1 MLIHS
6 FTEYS
11 ILLDWDKILI
21 VVVFFK
27 GTAVS
32 SLEYTKLENALEMI
46 EVKIVK
52 ACTWQ
57 IKQEITG
64 KAKGLQ
70 DKE

>member
-1 MLIHS
+1 MTEKLNYCSVVVHS

-11 ILLDWDKILI
+11 IYLIEIDFNCVLHIIL
-21 VVVFFK
+21 

-52 ACTWQ
+52 ARTDKM
-57 IKQEITG
+57 KQ
-64 KAKGLQ
+64 
-70 DKE
+70 